1 MPYRLSEDGLCVMKE
16 DEELKCYDNHDDALA
31 YLHALQANVE
41 DAKAAIKAV
50 GDWEL
55 DVRAIPFD
63 DKDADGQWFDA
74 DTDIMS
80 EHFNAP
86 VPTYYHGIDQPKPV
100 VIGKTA
106 RIEKRSDGWWA
117 RVVLDKAQ
125 ALAQKV
131 WEAAKNGTAYA
142 SSGSIRHLARL
153 QQNGQMTAYD
163 KRIPGRI
170 AVWPFAELAIFDT
183 PPGQR
188 PASWRAVAYPALKS
202 VYEQAG
208 IDWPDIDNPSDKD
221 AAKGEKHS
229 AAPEQREEQT
239 QDNSNGDNNMEE
251 KDIQALVDQRLEAAL
266 KASLDKAEAEA
277 KAKADKQAEIDA
289 AVKAAVDE
297 AEKKHAADRRL
308 PFYGDNA
315 PVVGKFGFDHKFGN
329 LSAADVAF
337 TIDVVK
343 ATGKQPSEDAYK
355 ACAVKLGDEAT
366 KSEYA
371 RRGNEALKAAG
382 FAFDGDAVK
391 ADELNRSTLTSYG
404 DEWVVTANSS
414 AAWEQIRQNT
424 PVLSRLPSIEVPQG
438 SEAVKIP
445 LESTDPVFY
454 KVAQA
459 ASDAATGGLSRPN
472 PTVTSSRLGTSNTT
486 LTVAKMGARQRWT
499 GELDEDSIVP
509 FAPQLRKQRD
519 VVASE
524 YMDHVVLDG
533 DTRATASTN
542 INDIAGTP
550 ASTDAFLIANGFRY
564 LALATSGRNRSG
576 GSLDEDDFVETM
588 RLLGTSGG
596 AADPT
601 KCAFIVDP
609 HTYMKML
616 MEITALKTSDVYPG
630 NPTIQSGV
638 ITSIWGYPVIRS
650 FQMGYV
656 YKYGGHTMTGY
667 ENKFNTAG
675 KIDQDTSSGANNTTG
690 TILLPRFDRWLF
702 GWKRR
707 MTTEVTRHPEWDG
720 SEIVSLLRFGLIYR
734 DSTNAVAC
742 TYNVTL

>member
-1 MPYRLSEDGLCVMKE
+1 MPYRLSEDGLCVMKD
-16 DEELKCYDNHDDALA
+16 DEEVKCHETHDEALA
-31 YLHALQANVE
+31 HMRALMANVE
-41 DAKAAIKAV
+41 DAKSAIKAV

-55 DVRAIPFD
+55 EVRAIPFD

-74 DTDIMS
+74 NTDIMPGQFAS
-80 EHFNAP
+80 P
-86 VPTYYHGIDQPKPV
+86 VITYYHGIKQETPAI
-100 VIGKTA
+100 IGKTA
-106 RIEKRSDGWWA
+106 RIEKRADGWWA

-163 KRIPGRI
+163 KSIPGRI

-183 PPGQR
+183 PAGQR

-221 AAKGEKHS
+221 AAKGEEHS
-229 AAPEQREEQT
+229 AAPEHREEQT
-239 QDNSNGDNNMEE
+239 KDNSHGENAMEE
-251 KDIQALVDQRLEAAL
+251 KEIQALVDQRLEAAL

-289 AVKAAVDE
+289 AVKSALDKQE
-297 AEKKHAADRRL
+297 EENKKARRL
-308 PFYGDNA
+308 PFYGDDA
-315 PVVGKFGFDHKFGN
+315 PVVGKFGFTRKYNN
-329 LSAADVAF
+329 LSGADLAF
-337 TIDVVK
+337 AIDVVK
-343 ATGKQPSEDAYK
+343 SSGKKPSEDAYK
-355 ACAVKLGDEAT
+355 AVAVKLGDEAS

-371 RRGNEALKAAG
+371 RIGNDALKAAG
-382 FAFDGDAVK
+382 YAFEGDAIK
-391 ADELNRSTLTSYG
+391 ASEINYSTLTSYG

-414 AAWEQIRQNT
+414 ALWEEIRHNAQI
-424 PVLSRLPSIEVPQG
+424 VSKLPSIEVPQG
-438 SEAVKIP
+438 SEAIKIP

-459 ASDAATGGLSRPN
+459 TGDAATGGLSTPA
-472 PTVTSSRLGTSNTT
+472 PTVTSSRMGTSNTT
-486 LTVAKMGARQRWT
+486 LTVAKMGARVRWT
-499 GELDEDSIVP
+499 GETDEDSIVP
-509 FAPQLRKQRD
+509 FAPQLRKQLAT
-519 VVASE
+519 VASE

-550 ASTDAFLIANGFRY
+550 SSTHAFLLANGFRY

-576 GSLDEDDFVETM
+576 GALDEDDFVETM

-616 MEITALKTSDVYPG
+616 MEITALKTADVYPG
-630 NPTIQSGV
+630 SPTIQSGV

-650 FQMGYV
+650 FSMGYV

-690 TILLPRFDRWLF
+690 MILLPRFDRWFF

-707 MTTEVTRHPEWDG
+707 MTMEVTRHPEWDG
-720 SEIVSLLRFGLIYR
+720 SEIVAMTRFGLIYR
-734 DSTNAVAC
+734 DTTNAVAC